1 MTSLFNRLVISSHL
15 LWIVT
20 GQPIVHCYLMVYE
33 LYSLLTSYLYRLFAF
48 VSTIKPCLCPTT
60 DSLVVIVNGGGA
72 FNIVALYVYLKV
84 FQRIGGQSVF

>member
-15 LWIVT
+15 LRVETW
-20 GQPIVHCYLMVYE
+20 QPFIHGHLVIEELHGELSGYLDGI
-33 LYSLLTSYLYRLFAF
+33 LAF
-48 VSTIKPCLCPTT
+48 FPSVKPSFCPTT